1 MQFFTIDA
9 KYSLTREQVTA
20 SINDY
25 DLPYAEKII
34 AHLTQAE
41 QWLKQYLARPHAA
54 LGRKGPVC
62 PFVPAALNK
71 RKALVSYVLYH
82 ADTQDS
88 EIEAQLMQYGTYFR
102 TLPESHLNTIVV
114 VMVNKGEGDELGAGI
129 VKRAQRSL
137 KVEFMSYD
145 TMIGQF
151 YSQCPITGLHNDA
164 FYPFDSELPMIG
176 IRHIMPQDLVFVSD
190 DSEHT
195 KIYLEKHNIF
205 NREQLM
211 QVLGTVG
218 MAKNENVLRHVE
230 AIYTQADMSKT
241 IESTNL

>member
-9 KYSLTREQVTA
+9 KSRLTRQQVSA
-20 SINDY
+20 VINENDNLY
-25 DLPYAEKII
+25 LEKITD
-34 AHLTQAE
+34 HLIQVE
-41 QWLKQYLARPHAA
+41 EWLKQYLARPHVN

-71 RKALVSYVLYH
+71 RKALASYILYD
-82 ADTQDS
+82 AKTQDS
-88 EIEAQLMQYGTYFR
+88 DVERALLGYGDYFR
-102 TLPESHLNTIVV
+102 SLPESHLNTIVI
-114 VMVNKGEGDELGAGI
+114 VMVHKGEGEALGAGI
-129 VKRAQRSL
+129 VERVQRTL
-137 KVEFMSYD
+137 KSAFMSYD

-164 FYPFDSELPMIG
+164 FYPFDSKLPMIG

-211 QVLGTVG
+211 QVLGSVG
-218 MAKNENVLRHVE
+218 MARNENVLRHVD
-230 AIYTQADMSKT
+230 AIYTQT
-241 IESTNL
+241 R

>member
-9 KYSLTREQVTA
+9 KSNLTNEQILA
-20 SINDY
+20 SANEGECQYI
-25 DLPYAEKII
+25 EKITE
-34 AHLTQAE
+34 HLIQAE
-41 QWLKQYLARPHAA
+41 QWLKQYLARPHVS

-71 RKALVSYVLYH
+71 RKALVSYLLY
-82 ADTQDS
+82 DTSTQDR
-88 EIEAQLMQYGTYFR
+88 EIESMLLAYGEYFR
-102 TLPESHLNTIVV
+102 SLPESHLNTIVI
-114 VMVNKGEGDELGAGI
+114 VMVNKEEGEALGAGI
-129 VKRAQRSL
+129 VERVQRAL
-137 KVEFMSYD
+137 KSEFMSYD

-151 YSQCPITGLHNDA
+151 YSKCPITGLHNDD
-164 FYPFDSELPMIG
+164 FYPFDSQLPMIG

-211 QVLGTVG
+211 QVLGSVG

-230 AIYTQADMSKT
+230 AIYR
-241 IESTNL
+241 